1 VNFFPWPAEL
11 LRKAAA
17 SFDAIAEIRHV
28 FAGTWKKRSQR
39 KPNLD
44 WWLHSVNGPSLDA
57 EVRAEPGDTAATLP
71 SGTGLHLALGLK
83 SIVLSR
89 QCSG

>member
-1 VNFFPWPAEL
+1 MPDRTPSGWKIDLFNNAAHAGHALRRTSVTIGRARVNFFPRPAGL

-44 WWLHSVNGPSLDA
+44 
-57 EVRAEPGDTAATLP
+57 
-71 SGTGLHLALGLK
+71 
-83 SIVLSR
+83 
-89 QCSG
+89 